1 MMLQDHVKVDKPEL
15 KAIFGML
22 KGFGFSL
29 EAGCT
34 LDDAQLQ
41 SLFLILKTVIRPI
54 DEVNN
59 RGVMKGGMKLLAQ
72 HAGLFTDQI
81 MRYAL
86 DLIELA
92 LKLCVQENLEVRDTA
107 NDLLGSVIRQI
118 SESLQPN

>member
-1 MMLQDHVKVDKPEL
+1 M
-15 KAIFGML
+15 
-22 KGFGFSL
+22 
-29 EAGCT
+29 
-34 LDDAQLQ
+34 DDTQVQ
-41 SLFLILKTVIRPI
+41 GLFLVLKTVIRPI

-59 RGVMKGGMKLLAQ
+59 RQVMKGGMKLLAQ

-107 NDLLGSVIRQI
+107 NDFLGAVIRQI
-118 SESLQPN
+118 SQSLRQDQDVHV